1 MKTVK
6 VIGENLDLVILSI
19 ILITL
24 ISVAIWNAQ
33 EYGIAASPW

>member
-24 ISVAIWNAQ
+24 IGVAIWNAQ

>member
-6 VIGENLDLVILSI
+6 AIGENLDLVILSI

-24 ISVAIWNAQ
+24 IGVTIWNVQ

>member
-24 ISVAIWNAQ
+24 ICVTIWNVQ